1 MLHSVFGYLAEKWI
15 TIKSDHRKNPR
26 IIMIKR
32 ILLEAVA
39 FVAVLLLMTSCNNKG
54 TPTEIE
60 YLNDFHRA
68 YFMTQD
74 DVIDEDELA
83 LYVDYS
89 TCIAQAMGTNQT
101 PASHFY
107 MAMVPTI
114 SNATKRY
121 WSIKGSTISEESG
134 DVYTL
139 LRSVTEVNYADL
151 ASAVNKIA
159 NGKTEAVFLT
169 DGEFYEQTI
178 AKSHVNDPYMA
189 PAIET
194 WLKRGHD
201 IYVFSEPYTEY
212 YRGNQYEKKRFYF
225 LFTDTRLKD
234 NIFDRVRKN
243 VRFEDYPD
251 VKYYHLT
258 ANNPTLMTTNTSF
271 ESSSTP
277 HELLECTPEGH
288 GSYEIQDWSLMDWK
302 NIGKYILQAYDE
314 NTGELIP
321 DGEPVISGLKL
332 DKNFQGGCYRIEDI
346 DLVISNI
353 NEEYTAF
360 VDSIYAG
367 LKAYQIAD
375 IMPVQLSP
383 AEHFMK
389 LDKDEFKK
397 HGDINIHFDVQ
408 NFNPEI
414 LDSKPYNYF
423 KIDIIVKS
431 FINNFSHN
439 PMAEAIF
446 EFQSIDRPGE
456 TNRSIAESIKQAVS
470 KTDVAGMIQ
479 GKTIYTIYVRSNK
492 Y

>member
-1 MLHSVFGYLAEKWI
+1 MNLKKV
-15 TIKSDHRKNPR
+15 
-26 IIMIKR
+26 
-32 ILLEAVA
+32 LE
-39 FVAVLLLMTSCNNKG
+39 FVLLATMSLMIANCKEKG

-60 YLNDFHRA
+60 YLNDFHHA
-68 YFMTQD
+68 YFMTQ
-74 DVIDEDELA
+74 EDEIEEDDLA

-101 PASHFY
+101 PVSRFY
-107 MAMVPTI
+107 QAMVPTI
-114 SNATKRY
+114 SNATKSY
-121 WSIKGSTISEESG
+121 WSIKGDAITKESLDSG
-134 DVYTL
+134 GVYTL

-159 NGKTEAVFLT
+159 GGKTEAILLT

-178 AKSHVNDPYMA
+178 VKDNPNNPYMA

-212 YRGNQYEKKRFYF
+212 YHGNPYEKKRFYF

-243 VRFEDYPD
+243 VRFENYPD

-258 ANNPTLMTTNTSF
+258 ANNPTLKTTNTAF

-277 HELLECTPEGH
+277 HKLLECTPEGH

-314 NTGELIP
+314 KTGELIP

-346 DLVISNI
+346 DLVVSNI

-367 LKAYQIAD
+367 LKPYQIAD
-375 IMPVQLSP
+375 IIPVQLSP

-389 LDKDEFKK
+389 LDKDEFIK

-414 LDSKPYNYF
+414 LDGKPYNYF
-423 KIDIIVKS
+423 KIDVVVKA

-439 PMAEAIF
+439 PMAESIF
-446 EFQSIDRPGE
+446 EFQSIDKPGE

-470 KTDVAGMIQ
+470 KTDIAGMIQ

>member
-1 MLHSVFGYLAEKWI
+1 MFGYLAEEKI
-15 TIKSDHRKNPR
+15 VCMKKLFLSN
-26 IIMIKR
+26 
-32 ILLEAVA
+32 
-39 FVAVLLLMTSCNNKG
+39 LLLSVFFLSLTSCKQSG
-54 TPTEIE
+54 TPTEIN
-60 YLNDFHRA
+60 YLNDFHHA
-68 YFMTQD
+68 YFMAQ
-74 DVIDEDELA
+74 EDELIEDSLA

-89 TCIAQAMGTNQT
+89 TCIAQAMGANQT

-107 MAMVPTI
+107 MDMVPTI
-114 SNATKRY
+114 SNATKSY
-121 WSIKGSTISEESG
+121 WSIKGSDITKENG

-139 LRSVTEVNYADL
+139 LRSVNEVNYADL
-151 ASAVNKIA
+151 VGAVNDIA
-159 NGKTEAVFLT
+159 NGKTEAVLLT

-178 AKSHVNDPYMA
+178 TRDNPNNPYMA
-189 PAIET
+189 LAIEK

-212 YRGNQYEKKRFYF
+212 YHGHLYDKKRFYF

-258 ANNPTLMTTNTSF
+258 ANNPTLMTTNTAF
-271 ESSSTP
+271 EFSSTP

-302 NIGKYILQAYDE
+302 NIEKYILQAYDE
-314 NTGELIP
+314 KTGELIP

-346 DLVISNI
+346 ELVVTNI
-353 NEEYTAF
+353 NEVYTAF
-360 VDSIYAG
+360 VDSLDSG
-367 LKAYQIAD
+367 LTASQITD
-375 IMPVQLSP
+375 VMPIQLSP

-470 KTDVAGMIQ
+470 KTDVEGLIQ

>member
-1 MLHSVFGYLAEKWI
+1 MNKRKLFEIVPLAI
-15 TIKSDHRKNPR
+15 
-26 IIMIKR
+26 
-32 ILLEAVA
+32 
-39 FVAVLLLMTSCNNKG
+39 VLMVVVSCNRNG
-54 TPTEIE
+54 TPSEIE
-60 YLNDFHRA
+60 YLNDFHQA
-68 YFMTQD
+68 YFMSQD
-74 DVIDEDELA
+74 DMIEEGELA

-89 TCIAQAMGTNQT
+89 TCISQAMGTDRI
-101 PASHFY
+101 PASRFY
-107 MAMVPTI
+107 MDMVPTL
-114 SNATKRY
+114 SNSTKTY
-121 WSIKGSTISEESG
+121 WSIKGSTIAQETG

-151 ASAVNKIA
+151 ASAVDTIA
-159 NGKTEAVFLT
+159 NGNTEAVLLT

-189 PAIET
+189 PAIEK

-201 IYVFSEPYTEY
+201 IYVFSEPYSETY
-212 YRGNQYEKKRFYF
+212 HGNQYKKKRFYF

-234 NIFDRVRKN
+234 NIFDRIRKN
-243 VRFEDYPD
+243 VRFEEYPE

-258 ANNPTLMTTNTSF
+258 ANNPTLMTTDTAH

-277 HELLECTPEGH
+277 HQLLECNPEGH

-302 NIGKYILQAYDE
+302 NIWKYILEAYDKK
-314 NTGELIP
+314 TGELIP
-321 DGEPVISGLKL
+321 DGEPVIGGLKL

-346 DLVISNI
+346 DLVVSNI
-353 NEEYTAF
+353 NEEYSAF
-360 VDSIYAG
+360 VDSIKVG
-367 LKAYQIAD
+367 LTANQIVDA
-375 IMPVQLSP
+375 IPVQLSHTD
-383 AEHFMK
+383 HFMK

-397 HGDINIHFDVQ
+397 HGDIKIHFDVQ
-408 NFNPEI
+408 NFNPTI

-423 KIDIIVKS
+423 KIDIVVKS

-439 PMAEAIF
+439 PVAETIF

-479 GKTIYTIYVRSNK
+479 GKTIYTIYVKSNK